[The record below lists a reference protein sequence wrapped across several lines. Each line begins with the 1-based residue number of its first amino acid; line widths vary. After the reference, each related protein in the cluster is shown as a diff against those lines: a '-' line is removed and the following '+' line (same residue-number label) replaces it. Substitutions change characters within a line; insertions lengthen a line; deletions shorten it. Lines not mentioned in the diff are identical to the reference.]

1 MGNLDDMKRVFCLI
15 TLLISVGSLQGQT
28 SNTWE
33 DFKSLFPWKKIP
45 LELQYKFLKLDGEF
59 DTQREEF
66 ETRTAGRLVKHE
78 NYYLAEIKYDCVAG
92 GNCEALEV
100 YTFSFDGSLISQL
113 QVEKSLADCT
123 FESRKDLSH
132 KTSDTWYIIET
143 RIERECE
150 DEPNE
155 QKDLKLVEYSLS
167 ENGVFSKVTEQK
179 IESNRPHFD
188 FSIELKTIKEVEK
201 LTKDE
206 LSEIRNEI
214 FASYGYSFKSDKWEE
229 YFRQFKWYQPFR
241 DVVSENELNFFERE
255 NLKLIL
261 EMEKQ

>member
-1 MGNLDDMKRVFCLI
+1 MKIFLV
-15 TLLISVGSLQGQT
+15 TLLISINGLHGQT
-28 SNTWE
+28 SNIWE
-33 DFKSLFPWKKIP
+33 DFISLFPAKKIP
-45 LELQYKFLKLDGEF
+45 LRLQYKFLKLTGEY
-59 DTQREEF
+59 DEQRETF
-66 ETRTAGRLVKHE
+66 ETRTAKGLSKFDHF
-78 NYYLAEIKYDCVAG
+78 YLAEIKYDCVAG

-100 YTFSFDGSLISQL
+100 YTFDFEGNLISEL
-113 QVEKSLADCT
+113 EIEKRLADCS

-132 KTSDTWYIIET
+132 NTSDSWFILET

-155 QKDLKLVEYSLS
+155 QKEIILIEYSLS
-167 ENGVFSKVTEQK
+167 ENGIFSKVTEQK

-201 LTKDE
+201 LTKAE

-214 FASYGYSFKSDKWEE
+214 FASYGYSFKSDKWND
-229 YFRQFKWYQPFR
+229 YFGKFEWYKPFR
-241 DVVSENELNFFERE
+241 DAVSEKELNFFERE

-261 EMEKQ
+261 EMEKH